1 MRKKAL
7 ASLSVVVCVL
17 LVLSVG
23 YWRITSESNE
33 SQQISNSELH
43 VTSQLFTTGIK
54 EQSESSVAVTIGTL
68 PFTPQTNKPSPVTP
82 QIQKSSQPAAAGTE
96 GKQSGSSVTAASRT
110 PTTPSQNNGTIT
122 VNLTLPLEV
131 LKRKNMPASTI
142 YNMYNRL
149 VVVTSVSSNHFE
161 ESKDMI
167 ASVQKYLPH
176 SKILFYDL
184 GLTERERLEV
194 RKYCN
199 VELRP
204 VSWDKYP
211 PYAKSL
217 EKYAW
222 KPLIANEVAKEYDLI
237 MYGDSSIRMLSPDIG
252 PVLGSLIEVPF
263 FDIAPAG
270 NKIISYTHDGMISYL
285 KYPPSRKDMVNWGT
299 LQGGAWIM
307 LLNQDM
313 KENVLKPW
321 VDCALHEQCIA
332 PSGSALYTCQNPP
345 IGYFEGK
352 YIGCHRYDQSA
363 LNIILAK
370 RFGFNMF
377 NHLTNYDIAG
387 KLWQVTRSSSHNFKP
402 LTCK

>member
-1 MRKKAL
+1 M
-7 ASLSVVVCVL
+7 
-17 LVLSVG
+17 
-23 YWRITSESNE
+23 
-33 SQQISNSELH
+33 
-43 VTSQLFTTGIK
+43 TSQLITTGIK

-68 PFTPQTNKPSPVTP
+68 PVTPQTNKPSPVTP
-82 QIQKSSQPAAAGTE
+82 QINKSSQPTAAGTE
-96 GKQSGSSVTAASRT
+96 EKQSGSSGTAASRT
-110 PTTPSQNNGTIT
+110 PTTPSPNNDTIK
-122 VNLTLPLEV
+122 LTLPLKV
-131 LKRKNMPASTI
+131 LKRENMPSSTI

-176 SKILFYDL
+176 SKIIFYDL
-184 GLTERERLEV
+184 GLTKKERLEV
-194 RKYCN
+194 SKYCN

-211 PYAKSL
+211 PHVKSL
-217 EKYAW
+217 KKYAW
-222 KPLIANEVAKEYDLI
+222 KPLVVNEVAEEYDLI
-237 MYGDSSIRMLSPDIG
+237 MYGDSSIRMLSSDMG

-263 FDIAPAG
+263 LDIYVLG
-270 NKIISYTHDGMISYL
+270 HKIISYTHDGTISYL
-285 KYPPSRKDMVNWGT
+285 KYPPSHKDMVNWGT

-332 PSGSALYTCQNPP
+332 PNGSALSPCQNEK
-345 IGYFEGK
+345 IGYYTGK

-363 LNIILAK
+363 LNIILAR
-370 RFGFNMF
+370 RFGINMYS
-377 NHLTNYDIAG
+377 HLANTGITR
-387 KLWQVTRSSSHNFKP
+387 KLWRVTRHPTHNFKL

>member
-1 MRKKAL
+1 MKKCAR
-7 ASLSVVVCVL
+7 ASICAFLVVIVL
-17 LVLSVG
+17 LANVLVKTS
-23 YWRITSESNE
+23 YWKTTSKS
-33 SQQISNSELH
+33 SEFH
-43 VTSQLFTTGIK
+43 VISQLIITGIK
-54 EQSESSVAVTIGTL
+54 EHFESSVAV
-68 PFTPQTNKPSPVTP
+68 TPQTNKPSP
-82 QIQKSSQPAAAGTE
+82 A
-96 GKQSGSSVTAASRT
+96 
-110 PTTPSQNNGTIT
+110 PTTPSQNNGAIT

-149 VVVTSVSSNHFE
+149 VVVTCASSNHFR

-194 RKYCN
+194 RNYCN

-211 PYAKSL
+211 PHAKSL
-217 EKYAW
+217 MKYAW
-222 KPLIANEVAKEYDLI
+222 KPLVINEVAAEYDLI
-237 MYGDSSIRMLSPDIG
+237 MYGDASVRMLSPDIG

-263 FDIAPAG
+263 LSLPG
-270 NKIISYTHDGMISYL
+270 SSKIISYTHDGMISYL

-299 LQGGAWIM
+299 LQGGSWIM

-332 PSGSALYTCQNPP
+332 PSGSAVSPCRNRIKK
-345 IGYFEGK
+345 IGE
-352 YIGCHRYDQSA
+352 YIGCHRFDQSA
-363 LNIILAK
+363 LNIVLAK
-370 RFGFNMF
+370 RFGLNMY
-377 NHLTNYDIAG
+377 NHLTNVDIAP
-387 KLWQVTRSSSHNFKP
+387 KVWRMIRYPTHNFKL